1 MPMMCAELSP
11 RATILVVE
19 DEPLLRDSASRLLES
34 LGYRVLAAADGPN
47 ALEILSKGEK
57 IDVLFSDVVLP
68 GGMTGEMLANQVK
81 ERHPKV
87 KILLTSA
94 YSREVLIA
102 QGRLVGKLPLLNKP
116 FRRDQLSKSV
126 QDLLIE
132 ARTRL

>member
-1 MPMMCAELSP
+1 MPIMCAELSP

-19 DEPLLRDSASRLLES
+19 DEPLLRDSASQLLES
-34 LGYRVLAAADGPN
+34 LGYRVLAVADGAN

-68 GGMTGEMLANQVK
+68 GGMTGEMLAKQVK
-81 ERHPKV
+81 QRHPKV

-102 QGRLVGKLPLLNKP
+102 QGRLVDRLPFLNKP
-116 FRRDQLSKSV
+116 FRRDQLGKSV
-126 QDLLIE
+126 RDILVE
-132 ARTRL
+132 A